1 MQDLSKAIAFELINS
16 ILLCKVSVIIKLSNS
31 QPSLHQ
37 IEYTN
42 RILTSIQK
50 GLLLEVQETG
60 IYAWRLD
67 RCHVFASTSD
77 PNVAEPDP
85 RKLPQNTMVE
95 LLSFGKYANGRCD
108 SLVAH

>member
-1 MQDLSKAIAFELINS
+1 M
-16 ILLCKVSVIIKLSNS
+16 C
-31 QPSLHQ
+31 Q

-42 RILTSIQK
+42 RILGSIQK

-60 IYAWRLD
+60 IYAWRQD

-85 RKLPQNTMVE
+85 KKLPQNAMVE
-95 LLSFGKYANGRCD
+95 LLSFQKYVHGRLKSPASF
-108 SLVAH
+108 SLSNEKCLSESERMLNRVHPASLFRA